1 MKLLR
6 ANGCRPTASPIASP
20 IATERAKATASSQ
33 NVTRSAAGSPRVSN
47 SVGNDA
53 TTREGG
59 LTNIGSTHQRAAT
72 SQKKEQE
79 NDDARAGDPRPLH
92 CMGCHHR
99 RRLPR
104 ASSAETSVLRMA
116 AIATTNAI

>member
-1 MKLLR
+1 MISVQPRMKLLR

-72 SQKKEQE
+72 SQKK
-79 NDDARAGDPRPLH
+79 NRRTTTPARATHGRCIVWDVIIAGAFRA
-92 CMGCHHR
+92 
-99 RRLPR
+99 PR
-104 ASSAETSVLRMA
+104 APRRAY
-116 AIATTNAI
+116 